1 MADLARLTVEDFAA
15 RLGDRFTHADGT
27 AFELVEATAH
37 DGSGRHDPDPRMP
50 FSLVFAGP
58 PGAVRPQGI
67 LALTHPQLGTLEI
80 FLVPIEADATAV
92 RYEAVFG

>member
-15 RLGDRFTHADGT
+15 RLGDGFTHADGT
-27 AFELVEATAH
+27 AVELVEATAH
-37 DGSGRHDPDPRMP
+37 DGSRDQGARSP

-58 PGAVRPQGI
+58 PGTPRPQGI
-67 LALTHPQLGTLEI
+67 HALTHQELGTLEI